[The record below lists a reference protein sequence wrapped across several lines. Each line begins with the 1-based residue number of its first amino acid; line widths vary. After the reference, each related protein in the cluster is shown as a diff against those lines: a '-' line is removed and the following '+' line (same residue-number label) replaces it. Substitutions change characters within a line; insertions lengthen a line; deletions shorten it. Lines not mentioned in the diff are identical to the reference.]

1 MHFFFTG
8 VQLLSNLDLLFF
20 FISQKQFPVLA
31 KYHQMDLLDIK
42 EKGNVCL
49 SNKVLTFL
57 EQIEQI
63 LLYEIVFVICKL
75 KPLSFC
81 SKL

>member
-49 SNKVLTFL
+49 SNKVLTF
-57 EQIEQI
+57 
-63 LLYEIVFVICKL
+63 
-75 KPLSFC
+75 S
-81 SKL
+81 